1 MVYITTDK
9 MDMKVMHVRINY
21 KAQKRILGL
30 LQFQCI

>member
-9 MDMKVMHVRINY
+9 MDMKVMRVRINY
-21 KAQKRILGL
+21 KAQKHILGL